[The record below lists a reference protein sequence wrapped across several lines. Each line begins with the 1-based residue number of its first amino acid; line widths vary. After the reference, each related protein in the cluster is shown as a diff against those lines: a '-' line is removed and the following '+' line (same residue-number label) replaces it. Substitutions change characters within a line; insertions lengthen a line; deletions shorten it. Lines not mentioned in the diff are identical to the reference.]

1 MLQDVYGRVVDG
13 LDRGII
19 DHLTRDGRATYGAIG
34 AAVGLSAPAVKR
46 RMDGLVHDGIIRR
59 FTIEVDHV
67 QLGINLEAFTEL
79 TFSGDTRVDVIA
91 SVGRGIPEV
100 QRVFTMAGDPDA
112 VAWLRVR
119 DVADLQRVV
128 DLLRAGGHV
137 TGTKT
142 MIVLQSS
149 AGEPA

>member
-1 MLQDVYGRVVDG
+1 MRPGPVLATLGAMSAILSDPQPANDLGVDLEALEEIQRRV
-13 LDRGII
+13 LW
-19 DHLTRDGRATYGAIG
+19 L
-34 AAVGLSAPAVKR
+34 AV
-46 RMDGLVHDGIIRR
+46 RM
-59 FTIEVDHV
+59 VDHV
-67 QLGINLEAFTEL
+67 QLGISLEAFTEL

-91 SVGRGIPEV
+91 SVGHGIPEV

-149 AGEPA
+149 ASEPGIPTNDVHRCR

>member
-1 MLQDVYGRVVDG
+1 MSARDAAFRFDLAIVGAGYVPV
-13 LDRGII
+13 LDRTVI
-19 DHLTRDGRATYGAIG
+19 ATFT
-34 AAVGLSAPAVKR
+34 LDEHR
-46 RMDGLVHDGIIRR
+46 RMDRLVHDGIIRR

-67 QLGINLEAFTEL
+67 QLGISLEAFTEL

-91 SVGRGIPEV
+91 SVGHGIPEV

-128 DLLRAGGHV
+128 DLLRAGGQV

-149 AGEPA
+149 AGDPP